1 MPSAITCALTTFLLS
16 SAEGFMLLPSR
27 PTASASR
34 VRATIAMT
42 CDWDAMMKE
51 LCAPSEPSLTALSD
65 HFSPAQRCERERRE
79 GVRVL
84 EVGHESMSIEEIICT
99 ETHCIALSYTV
110 PRNQAQATLMA
121 SERGEE
127 VKNEKDQASRQHWQH
142 ELRNLLNA
150 SPGVVRSLV
159 RRHAPHCLR
168 PTEEIEMAMVPTC
181 AQPPSRSSCR
191 WSTSHSSTSAWCIC
205 PAGHSPRRFLSRKS
219 ARVPR
224 RSRMQSSRCS
234 N

>member
-1 MPSAITCALTTFLLS
+1 
-16 SAEGFMLLPSR
+16 
-27 PTASASR
+27 
-34 VRATIAMT
+34 
-42 CDWDAMMKE
+42 MMKE

-168 PTEEIEMAMVPTC
+168 PTEEIEMAMVRDVRTTALEVELSVVDLALIDERMVHMPRRTLT
-181 AQPPSRSSCR
+181 AQVPFPQEC
-191 WSTSHSSTSAWCIC
+191 TSAEAVEDAIFEMLQLD
-205 PAGHSPRRFLSRKS
+205 PTNYELKEGP
-219 ARVPR
+219 PE
-224 RSRMQSSRCS
+224 MGI
-234 N
+234 